1 MFKYFQILYRP
12 GPLMEECQPTNKMR
26 NFALR
31 VAYLFCMLWSIPIAV
46 GNDLINTK
54 IEYVFLGVNFNLHEI
69 LEVFLIGFILMSVF
83 FLLSLSIKTFSGRFG
98 AKADIKEIQIGLG
111 MGLIPWTIL
120 TAVLLFFFAYLYGQ
134 FSQLDLPT
142 DDAKRNYLNQYSVVF
157 PIFMALFLYGF
168 TILLITLHKVLK
180 INVIKTYLSF
190 FISLAAV
197 FFPLLFILKIFI
209 AN

>member
-31 VAYLFCMLWSIPIAV
+31 VAYLFCMLCSIPIAV
-46 GNDLINTK
+46 RYDFFSIDF
-54 IEYVFLGVNFNLHEI
+54 IA
-69 LEVFLIGFILMSVF
+69 LEVFLMGFILMSVF
-83 FLLSLSIKTFSGRFG
+83 FLLSLSLKTFSGRFG
-98 AKADIKEIQIGLG
+98 AKVGIKEIQIGLG

-180 INVIKTYLSF
+180 INVLKTYLSF